1 MEQTLLKNSEVLAKG
16 EPSSLWNE
24 YLIVWF
30 VSYSYP
36 KISIIQRNYRFRIMS
51 FLDSIHRLESLV

>member
-16 EPSSLWNE
+16 EPSSLWKE

-36 KISIIQRNYRFRIMS
+36 KISIIQRN
-51 FLDSIHRLESLV
+51 L